1 MRAVNLLPKE
11 TGRRGGTKLAKPVAI
26 TGIAGLV
33 FVTALLGLLFSGA
46 HGKVKSRQLELAEKK
61 AELAAI
67 PVPTQSQVQ
76 QQDALVADKQARVT
90 ALNLALS
97 KRVAWDRVLR
107 EFALVLPDDVWLQTL
122 SATAPLTAT
131 ATATPSSASSASAS
145 ASTPVSTSSSPAPT
159 TSLVGALGFN
169 IEGYTYSHEA
179 VARLLTRLS
188 VVPDLQQVQLL
199 TSEQSKLGSRNV
211 IHFTIAA
218 NVRAPGASS

>member
-33 FVTALLGLLFSGA
+33 FVTASLGLLFSGA

-145 ASTPVSTSSSPAPT
+145 TPASTSSSPAPT

-218 NVRAPGASS
+218 NARAPGSSS